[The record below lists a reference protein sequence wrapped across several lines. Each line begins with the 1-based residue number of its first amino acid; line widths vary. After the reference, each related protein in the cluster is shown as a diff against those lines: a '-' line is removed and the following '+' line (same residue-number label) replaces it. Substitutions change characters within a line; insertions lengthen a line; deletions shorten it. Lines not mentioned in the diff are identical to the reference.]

1 MAAAGRNSN
10 ALTFSRLFLSLS
22 LTSFFTTFSLSLH
35 FIPSIFSFCLFI
47 VDILP
52 AHFQLL
58 RSCVLQWLTSDRW
71 LDVVSLFISFL
82 IWFQSEQRVVKG
94 NVVLVCS
101 FFFLFHLKLSVI
113 TEFELEYH
121 CWLWLLFTFDYDDG
135 SMITKMMLAA
145 DGWGVWRVRESY

>member
-1 MAAAGRNSN
+1 MEETQTRWRS
-10 ALTFSRLFLSLS
+10 FYSLS
-22 LTSFFTTFSLSLH
+22 LTFFLYHIFTVITFHSLH
-35 FIPSIFSFCLFI
+35 LLLFCLFI

-82 IWFQSEQRVVKG
+82 IWFQSEQRVVIG

-101 FFFLFHLKLSVI
+101 FFSLFHLKLSVI

-121 CWLWLLFTFDYDDG
+121 CWLLASLHVRLWWWVDDHQNDVG
-135 SMITKMMLAA
+135 SRWM
-145 DGWGVWRVRESY
+145 GSWVSWRESY